1 MARGTRRHPMR
12 FVHGLTAAVAAA
24 ALAFAVPRT
33 LRADP
38 EKPAPEEKE
47 TAKTPEEAWT
57 QFQKA
62 IAKPDKERI
71 WALLGKESRAVLEK
85 EIGAVMKAAEGEQ
98 KAEIAEE
105 IGVTEEEFE
114 KMTDKDLVIAMVLSA
129 AKKDQN
135 DIQNMKVTDIK
146 IDGDKASAMRD
157 ESGKGIKEDAR
168 KAFFIKEDGEWKLD
182 VKREMS
188 DADGEAPPPP
198 TMEPDEE
205 DGEDD
210 K

>member
-1 MARGTRRHPMR
+1 MR
-12 FVHGLTAAVAAA
+12 FVHRLTAAIAAA
-24 ALAFAVPRT
+24 ALAFAVPGT
-33 LRADP
+33 LSAEPD
-38 EKPAPEEKE
+38 KPAPEEKE
-47 TAKTPEEAWT
+47 TAKSPDEAWT

-71 WALLGKESRAVLEK
+71 WALLGKESRTVLEQ
-85 EIGAVMKAAEGEQ
+85 EIGAVMKAAEGEH
-98 KAEIAEE
+98 KEEIAEE
-105 IGVTEEEFE
+105 IGVTVEEFE
-114 KMTDKDLVIAMVLSA
+114 KMTSKDLVIAMLLSA

-135 DIQNMKVTDIK
+135 DIQKMKVTEVK

-157 ESGKGIKEDAR
+157 ESGDGNKEDAK

-188 DADGEAPPPP
+188 DADGEAPPP